1 MIQPSGKLGIGHY
14 LGAIRHWKKEQD
26 QEDRDCW
33 FAIANLHAIT
43 VMQDPVVLKGH
54 TLDLTAFY
62 LACGLDPN
70 KSKIFVQSDVPEH
83 AELAWVM
90 SCITSLGEL
99 NRMTQFKDKSRST
112 KQERV
117 GVGLFCYPSLMA
129 ADILLYQ
136 THLVPVGEDQ
146 KQHIELTRDLAER
159 FNQTFGEAFVLPE
172 PKISDIGARIMSLG
186 DPYKKMSKS
195 DKDEKNYIALEDA
208 PKVVEKKIMRAVTDS
223 LGNFTYDPEN
233 QKGLANLIELY
244 SACHN
249 TGIEETVGKF
259 SGQGYGPF
267 KKALAQDLSELV
279 GGIHERYVKHR
290 EKEDELRDILAE
302 GAKKA
307 RERAQKT
314 LDRVYQLVGFR
325 V

>member
-14 LGAIRHWKKEQD
+14 LGAIRHWKIEQA
-26 QEDRDCW
+26 QEDRECW

-43 VMQDPVVLKGH
+43 VMQDPAVLRTH
-54 TLDLTAFY
+54 TLDLIAFY

-70 KSKIFVQSDVPEH
+70 KSRMFVQSDVPQH

-117 GVGLFCYPSLMA
+117 GAGLFCYPSLMA

-136 THLVPVGEDQ
+136 THIVPVGEDQ

-172 PKISDIGARIMSLG
+172 PKISDIGGRIMSLG
-186 DPYKKMSKS
+186 DPNKKMSKS
-195 DKDEKNYIALEDA
+195 DKDEKNYIALEDS
-208 PKVVEKKIMRAVTDS
+208 PKAIEKKIMRAVTDS
-223 LGNFTYDPEN
+223 LGNFVYDPEN
-233 QKGLANLIELY
+233 QKGLSNLIELY
-244 SACHN
+244 AACHN
-249 TGIEETVGKF
+249 SSTESVVNTF

-267 KKALAQDLSELV
+267 KKALASALSQQVGEIYEQYMRYRQD
-279 GGIHERYVKHR
+279 
-290 EKEDELRDILAE
+290 EDMLKDILQA
-302 GAKKA
+302 GAIQA
-307 RERAQKT
+307 RERAQQT
-314 LDRVYQLVGFR
+314 LDKVYGLVGFIL
-325 V
+325 